1 MIIMLNAHFR
11 QILFL
16 FSADAVARDRVDRV
30 LTKSRSTATA
40 STASPPM
47 TRSTAT
53 PTAVAVAV
61 AVADF
66 YYPTLC
72 VAHHHERDEP

>member
-1 MIIMLNAHFR
+1 ML
-11 QILFL
+11 ILGRFCT
-16 FSADAVARDRVDRV
+16 FSGDAVARDRVDRV

-40 STASPPM
+40 STASPFK

-53 PTAVAVAV
+53 STAVAVAV

-66 YYPTLC
+66 YYPTLAPSD
-72 VAHHHERDEP
+72 VSR